1 MTLDPTV
8 LPGLVLFALELLA
21 LATVGF
27 VVARVALR
35 QTDDRMAL
43 AQGMVIG
50 PALWG
55 LVVSLVLHLAH
66 GLAGGLIGWVVVL
79 AAGAGLAWRGKA
91 RLPIPPRTLTG
102 FVVAALAIFWTALA
116 SRQLLGIP
124 DDAIHTAL
132 PATIRAGSFPPE
144 LAWNPGV
151 PLAYHFGADL
161 LIGLLTPPVGPDLAF
176 VTELMGAYLWT
187 GFVLVAVTLL
197 RDRAS
202 WLAAIAVA
210 PLLLT
215 TGAWTLVSYAD
226 APDILSV
233 PFPAGVPM
241 AGVRAALADIY
252 WPTAEL
258 PRTWPTEVTPPN
270 IWKPPF
276 LLGYALAGV
285 ILERLTSRV
294 DQRWPLQVGLALLV
308 GFLGLVD
315 ELVALT
321 VLGLWVL
328 LAAFD
333 LWQARKDRSIDGDVI
348 LRLAMGPAFS
358 AGLLVAGGGVLTG
371 LLTGAPRS
379 DISFNWRDDPTN
391 HLLFGSYRQLSDG
404 VGLLGVGVVP
414 VAVSALLLA
423 FRQRLVLLLA
433 IGTGVFVLAA
443 LTVQHSAHPGDAV
456 RLDGHARNFGLL
468 ALLVALVVRL
478 RILRC
483 RWRIA
488 AIGCLG
494 VLVIWPTVV
503 LPVHRIPLSLSQGIA
518 VANARPGD
526 GDAGMSRRYIHRH
539 VLAPSMSESIAA
551 FVQEETAIDAR
562 VYSPHPHQLT
572 AATGRPNASGP
583 VSHLNLLPFDGPE
596 YVDVRR
602 FLEPGAV
609 QRLGFGYVH
618 ATDSWI
624 ASLPEHAQRWLG
636 DPSYFTLLMRD
647 GSDALYRIEA
657 AFLRLDSVYAAG
669 SFEALRRAVRDS
681 APVYLTPGIQPDDS
695 IRYAAI
701 RLAMALPHV
710 QLLGRLDLGGVYLLT
725 RLPNPVQPLAGQTPD
740 LVVMPV
746 RGLAPSAL
754 AAGQRAPI
762 WWNDQ
767 IAVYAPAGAVPRLL
781 DPPPGQFGVALSD
794 VQLSDDGIM
803 FRVAFT
809 NRAPDLWVGQDWLVT
824 AGDGSRWAFP
834 REFETDA
841 RHKGR
846 QWFAGQLVPT
856 DSTASFGYEFDPR
869 AGRLS
874 VRNASGIPEPAASS
888 GGGLAPG
895 VWTLGVRLRQAW
907 HEAAFIPVMKIVV
920 GESGDV
926 SYEVYDG
933 ELSGRLAE

>member
-8 LPGLVLFALELLA
+8 LPGLVLFALEMLA
-21 LATVGF
+21 LASVGF
-27 VVARVALR
+27 VVARLALR
-35 QTDDRMAL
+35 QSDDGMAL

-55 LVVSLVLHLAH
+55 LVVSLVLHLAP
-66 GLAGGLIGWVVVL
+66 GLAGGLIGWVIVL
-79 AAGAGLAWRGKA
+79 AAGAGLAWRG
-91 RLPIPPRTLTG
+91 RSRVPVPPRTLAG
-102 FVVAALAIFWTALA
+102 FIAAALAIFWTALA

-132 PATIRAGSFPPE
+132 PATIRAGAFPPE

-187 GFVLVAVTLL
+187 GFVLVTVTLL

-202 WLAAIAVA
+202 WLVAIAVA

-215 TGAWTLVSYAD
+215 TGAWTLVWYAD

-276 LLGYALAGV
+276 LLGYALSVV

-294 DQRWPLQVGLALLV
+294 DKGWPLQIGLALLV

-321 VLGLWVL
+321 VLGLWML
-328 LAAFD
+328 LAALD
-333 LWQARKDRSIDGDVI
+333 LWDARKARSIDGDVL
-348 LRLAMGPAFS
+348 LRSALGPALS
-358 AGLLVAGGGVLTG
+358 AGLLAAGGGVLTG
-371 LLTGAPRS
+371 FLTGAPRS
-379 DISFNWRDDPTN
+379 DVSFVWRDDPTN
-391 HLLFGSYRQLSDG
+391 HLLFGSHRELSGG
-404 VGLLGVGVVP
+404 VGLLGAGVVP

-423 FRQRLVLLLA
+423 FRQRLVVLLA

-468 ALLVALVVRL
+468 ALLVALAVRL
-478 RILRC
+478 RTLRF
-483 RWRIA
+483 RWRMS

-494 VLVIWPTVV
+494 VLVIWPTVA
-503 LPVHRIPLSLSQGIA
+503 LPVHRIPLWLGQGIE
-518 VANARPGD
+518 VANARPG
-526 GDAGMSRRYIHRH
+526 GGEAGIAGRYMQRH
-539 VLAPSMSESIAA
+539 VLAPAVPEAIAA
-551 FVQEETAIDAR
+551 FIQEETAIDAR

-583 VSHLNLLPFDGPE
+583 VGHLNLLPFDGPE
-596 YVDVRR
+596 YVDVRQ

-624 ASLPEHAQRWLG
+624 ASLPEYAQRWLG

-647 GSDALYRIEA
+647 GADALYRIEA

-669 SFEALRRAVRDS
+669 SFEALRRAVPDS
-681 APVYLTPGIQPDDS
+681 VPVYLTPGLQPDDS
-695 IRYAAI
+695 IRFAAI

-740 LVVMPV
+740 LVVMPA

-754 AAGQRAPI
+754 AVGRRAPV
-762 WWNDQ
+762 WWNEQ
-767 IAVYAPAGAVPRLL
+767 LAVYAPAGAVPGLL
-781 DPPPGQFGVALSD
+781 ASPPGQFSVALSD
-794 VQLSDDGIM
+794 VRERDDGMM
-803 FRVAFT
+803 FRAEFT
-809 NRAPDLWVGQDWLVT
+809 NRAPDLWVGQDWLVA
-824 AGDGSRWAFP
+824 AGDESPWAFP
-834 REFETDA
+834 REFEPDA

-856 DSTASFGYEFDPR
+856 DSSATFGYEFDPR
-869 AGRLS
+869 AGRLF

-888 GGGLAPG
+888 GGRLAPG

-926 SYEVYDG
+926 SYEVYEGD
-933 ELSGRLAE
+933 LSGRLAE